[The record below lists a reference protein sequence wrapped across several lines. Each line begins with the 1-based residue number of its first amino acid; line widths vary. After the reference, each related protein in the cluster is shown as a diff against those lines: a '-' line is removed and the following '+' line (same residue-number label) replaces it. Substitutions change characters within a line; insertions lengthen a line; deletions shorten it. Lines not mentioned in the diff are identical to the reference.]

1 MDVKILENLIVK
13 GMITDKTYLA
23 IVSSVFQKE
32 YFDSDVIGK
41 IFLYM
46 KEHVEK
52 FGNIAPRE
60 IIIGHVGPEARD
72 VFEEIDDLNFD
83 VARDYDCLFEETN
96 IYLKDK
102 AIKDAVLRS
111 VEKINAGPDHIK
123 DIYQIIE
130 AALIKDLQ
138 IDLGANYFHDFKERL
153 KGILTHSIKRIPTY
167 FPQFDEYISGGFP
180 PYTLSVI
187 VSKIHGWKSAFL
199 ANIGARQTL
208 AGHNV
213 GLVTL
218 EMSEV
223 AFSQRFDAIFGLLD
237 INKMYVDRTLTS
249 RLIATIDQI
258 KKESKHG
265 QLWIKEFPTGTA
277 TILDFKRWI
286 RELKMRGVELD
297 ILYVDYINLMKPS
310 YKEKT
315 DLYSDVKGIAEE
327 LRALS
332 LQFNIPVVSVSQ
344 LNREGGVLA
353 FTDVDFNFIAESLGV
368 PATADFMSIFGA
380 NDESMVYESELA
392 YKIVKNRL
400 GGRVGSI
407 DKMFFDSRSL
417 KLYDSTELN
426 MWIDDAEKTGD
437 EHELAPIRTTR
448 GRRE

>member
-1 MDVKILENLIVK
+1 
-13 GMITDKTYLA
+13 
-23 IVSSVFQKE
+23 
-32 YFDSDVIGK
+32 
-41 IFLYM
+41 
-46 KEHVEK
+46 
-52 FGNIAPRE
+52 
-60 IIIGHVGPEARD
+60 
-72 VFEEIDDLNFD
+72 
-83 VARDYDCLFEETN
+83 
-96 IYLKDK
+96 
-102 AIKDAVLRS
+102 
-111 VEKINAGPDHIK
+111 
-123 DIYQIIE
+123 
-130 AALIKDLQ
+130 
-138 IDLGANYFHDFKERL
+138 
-153 KGILTHSIKRIPTY
+153 
-167 FPQFDEYISGGFP
+167 
-180 PYTLSVI
+180 
-187 VSKIHGWKSAFL
+187 
-199 ANIGARQTL
+199 
-208 AGHNV
+208 
-213 GLVTL
+213 
-218 EMSEV
+218 
-223 AFSQRFDAIFGLLD
+223 
-237 INKMYVDRTLTS
+237 
-249 RLIATIDQI
+249 
-258 KKESKHG
+258 
-265 QLWIKEFPTGTA
+265 
-277 TILDFKRWI
+277 
-286 RELKMRGVELD
+286 MRGVELD